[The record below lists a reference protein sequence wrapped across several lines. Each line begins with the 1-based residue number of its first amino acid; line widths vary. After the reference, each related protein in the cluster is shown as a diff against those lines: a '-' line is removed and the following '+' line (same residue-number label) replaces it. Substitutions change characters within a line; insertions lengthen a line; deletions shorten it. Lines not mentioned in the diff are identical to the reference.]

1 VRLRIWGCR
10 GSLATPGPDT
20 VRYGG
25 NTSCVELRGDDGSLL
40 VFDAGTGI
48 RRLGNALAPDAS
60 KTIHLLLT
68 HLHLDHVEG
77 LGFFAP
83 LHDPG
88 AEIHVYGPAAP
99 GRSLRDRIAAY
110 LSPPWYPLAYETLPA
125 HITFHE
131 LERDRWEIGGVR
143 LSSSPVTH
151 PGETIGYRVEENGR
165 SFAFMPDNEPA
176 LDGPVGEL
184 SDSALSGLS
193 IAAGVDLLFHDAQ
206 YTAVE
211 YGARVGWGHSS
222 IPDFAA
228 FVRRAEPVRVLMFH
242 HDPAHSDGDVEAMHA
257 EALRLTG
264 DLGARIEIAREGL
277 ELELA

>member
-1 VRLRIWGCR
+1 MRLRIWGCR

-25 NTSCVELRGDDGSLL
+25 NTSCVELRGTDGSLL

-48 RRLGNALAPDAS
+48 RGLGGSLVREGP

-68 HLHLDHVEG
+68 HLHLDHIEG

-83 LHDPG
+83 LHDPE

-99 GRSLRDRIAAY
+99 DRGLRDRIAEY
-110 LSPPWYPLAYETLPA
+110 LSPPWYPLTFDALPA
-125 HITFHE
+125 RFSFHE
-131 LERDRWEIGGVR
+131 LERDGWDIGGLRLRSTPVR
-143 LSSSPVTH
+143 H
-151 PGETIGYRVEENGR
+151 PGPTIGYRVEENGR
-165 SFAFMPDNEPA
+165 SFAFVPDNEPA

-184 SDSALSGLS
+184 PDDALSGLPV
-193 IAAGVDLLFHDAQ
+193 AAEADLLFHDAQ
-206 YTAVE
+206 YTASE
-211 YGARVGWGHSS
+211 YEERVGWGHSS

-228 FVRRAEPVRVLMFH
+228 FVRRADPAQVLMFH
-242 HDPAHSDGDVEAMHA
+242 HDPAHSDGDVEAMHE
-257 EALRLTG
+257 EAKRLAGALG
-264 DLGARIEIAREGL
+264 DRVAIAREGL